1 LIGGNLQK
9 SEDWQLLLESERTTY
24 DQGIDFL
31 SMAGNGQDIDIS
43 EILKSTSQDVNWQDE
58 SKRTAIFEAAIFNR
72 RSTISLLC
80 DSGADI
86 NVLDEVRF
94 ASVEIVQLLD

>member
-1 LIGGNLQK
+1 MIGGNLQK
-9 SEDWQLLLESERTTY
+9 SEDWKLLLETEHTKY

-31 SMAGNGQDIDIS
+31 SMAGKGQDIDIS
-43 EILKSTSQDVNWQDE
+43 EVLNSTSQDVNWQDE
-58 SKRTAIFEAAIFNR
+58 SRRTAIFEAAMSNR
-72 RSTISLLC
+72 KSTVSLLC

-94 ASVEIVQLLD
+94 TSVEYIRLLD